1 MHPAWVHGGRD
12 WTIFLECL
20 PDTVKLY
27 PSEQTFPIA
36 QAAGRGSDNP
46 LVAAIRQTIDRR
58 QALRRPDEPPYRPQ
72 LRLLVRPENV
82 RTLLTVYPAL
92 EALPIPKTRQNLDD
106 DDDVSDIINTANP

>member
-1 MHPAWVHGGRD
+1 
-12 WTIFLECL
+12 
-20 PDTVKLY
+20 
-27 PSEQTFPIA
+27 
-36 QAAGRGSDNP
+36 
-46 LVAAIRQTIDRR
+46 VAAIRQTIDRR